1 MRTTIPKY
9 LKKCIL
15 FLHKNPAKI
24 YLFKVNN
31 MFKVNNKS
39 TKTISSGV
47 FIINFENVLNLFLVF
62 LSLTLNKY
70 RLKSWISSTKYVRKI
85 LEKIILFT
93 VKNPHDVH
101 DRIKGYMLVFRK
113 ILCRY
118 FLDIPYFFF
127 LF

>member
-24 YLFKVNN
+24 YLFNVNN

-47 FIINFENVLNLFLVF
+47 FIINFENVLHLFLVF
-62 LSLTLNKY
+62 LSLTMNKY

-93 VKNPHDVH
+93 VKKPHDVH